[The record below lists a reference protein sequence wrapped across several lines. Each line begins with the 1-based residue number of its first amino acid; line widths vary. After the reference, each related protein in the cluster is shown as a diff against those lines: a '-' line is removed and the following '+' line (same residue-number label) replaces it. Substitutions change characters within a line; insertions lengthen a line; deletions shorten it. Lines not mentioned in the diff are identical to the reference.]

1 VEHESAV
8 TTLDGVIEALYRG
21 VSGPAGP
28 RDALA
33 DSLLFHPT
41 ARLTRTWVDEHGVP
55 QAKVMTH
62 AEYVADTAPFFAAN
76 DFWEFE
82 VGRVVHR
89 LGNLVHVLSIY
100 EARLRPDD
108 PAPERRGVNSA
119 QLFFDGARWWIMN
132 LIWANEREGARI
144 PAEWNRA

>member
-1 VEHESAV
+1 MTNERGI
-8 TTLDGVIEALYRG
+8 TTIDDAIDAIYRG

-33 DSLLFHPT
+33 DSVVFHPT
-41 ARLTRTWVDEHGVP
+41 ARLTRTWVDDRGQP

-62 AEYVADTAPFFAAN
+62 AEYVEDTAAFFAAS
-76 DFWEFE
+76 DFWECE

-89 LGNLVHVLSIY
+89 LGNLAHVLSVY
-100 EARLRPDD
+100 EARRRPDD
-108 PAPERRGVNSA
+108 PAPERRGVNSV

-132 LIWANEREGARI
+132 LIWENEREGVRI
-144 PAEWNRA
+144 PEHWLRR